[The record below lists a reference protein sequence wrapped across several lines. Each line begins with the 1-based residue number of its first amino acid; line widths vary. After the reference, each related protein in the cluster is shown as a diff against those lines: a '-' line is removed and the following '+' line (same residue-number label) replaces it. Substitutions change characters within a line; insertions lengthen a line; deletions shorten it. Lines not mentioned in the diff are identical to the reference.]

1 MPFPSART
9 CGMGSAMKAR
19 VTVTLKPGVLDPQGR
34 AIHHALE
41 GLGFAQVADV
51 RVGKV
56 IELDVAD
63 GTTEAD
69 IAEMARKL
77 LANTVIESFRIEMA

>member
-1 MPFPSART
+1 
-9 CGMGSAMKAR
+9 MKAR
-19 VTVTLKPGVLDPQGR
+19 VTVNLKPGVLDPQGR

-63 GTTEAD
+63 GTSEAEV
-69 IAEMARKL
+69 AEMARKL
-77 LANTVIESFRIEMA
+77 LANTVIENFRVELA

>member
-1 MPFPSART
+1 
-9 CGMGSAMKAR
+9 MKAL
-19 VTVTLKPGVLDPQGR
+19 VTVNLKPGVLDPQGR

-56 IELDVAD
+56 IELNVAD
-63 GTTEAD
+63 GTTEAEVS
-69 IAEMARKL
+69 EMARKL
-77 LANTVIESFRIEMA
+77 LANTVIENFRVELA